1 MSFDTWLLFTS
12 ATFFVILIP
21 GPLSLLMVANTL
33 NYGLVRSAPAFLG
46 GVSASLLLLSLS
58 ATGLAAFITAS
69 EQLFTA
75 LKIGGAL
82 YLIYLGYRSWKEPT
96 GAARLKASQNA
107 GFGSLFW
114 RAFTL
119 AASNPKDILFFLAFL
134 PQFIDPATSLAP
146 QLLVMIAT
154 WAVVDLLCKL
164 CYGGFAKLAAPA
176 LTAAHRRRAFNRVTG
191 AIFVGAGT
199 LAALSR

>member
-1 MSFDTWLLFTS
+1 MSLDTWLLFTS

-69 EQLFTA
+69 EQLFTT

-96 GAARLKASQNA
+96 GDAQLKASQNA
-107 GFGSLFW
+107 RFGTLFW

-134 PQFIDPATSLAP
+134 PQFINPEALLMP

-154 WAVVDLLCKL
+154 WAVADLLCKL
-164 CYGGFAKLAAPA
+164 FYGGFAKLAAPA
-176 LTAAHRRRAFNRVTG
+176 LTAAHRRRAFNRVTA

-199 LAALSR
+199 FAALSR